1 MKETKEHTLSGTDA
15 SWYNGW
21 DITPEQKEK
30 YSKLSKNSYQAK
42 LKAITENKIGHYQEI
57 NSPKFDPNNLMP
69 KLENNGLR
77 TLSLFSGGGGLDL
90 GFDLAGFSHV
100 ASYEILEFAAKT
112 IKMNRPSWKVYTGED
127 GDVTSVNWKGYKGKI
142 DVVHGGPP
150 CQPFST
156 SGRQKGSDDARDMIP
171 EFVRCIKEILP
182 KAFVVEN
189 VSGLS
194 SKKFKKYLSDT
205 LFIPLEIN
213 YKIQMFTLNA
223 AGFGVPQI
231 RKRVIFVGIRN
242 NSTKKEYKKP
252 EEIYDFSHLRLTK
265 EISRE
270 VTLSLFGEEQDYKEK
285 CIGVREALGL
295 EEIGYD
301 TIAPTLRCTL
311 TGPRSTTSILS
322 STSAQKIWNSLGIW
336 PNGVQLNREKAS
348 AFETKDGTFRL
359 SVSDCAIL
367 QGFPE
372 NWKFNGPVYQA
383 LGQIGNSVAPPMGYH
398 IAKSIA
404 QVFKD

>member
-1 MKETKEHTLSGTDA
+1 
-15 SWYNGW
+15 
-21 DITPEQKEK
+21 
-30 YSKLSKNSYQAK
+30 
-42 LKAITENKIGHYQEI
+42 
-57 NSPKFDPNNLMP
+57 
-69 KLENNGLR
+69 
-77 TLSLFSGGGGLDL
+77 
-90 GFDLAGFSHV
+90 
-100 ASYEILEFAAKT
+100 
-112 IKMNRPSWKVYTGED
+112 
-127 GDVTSVNWKGYKGKI
+127 
-142 DVVHGGPP
+142 
-150 CQPFST
+150 
-156 SGRQKGSDDARDMIP
+156 MIP